1 MSPTLTLFTAGL
13 AVFGPVVS
21 AVYTAKGDTPSGNA
35 IYEPGLNSVV
45 PAGKPFTI
53 TWDPTTK
60 GKVSLTLCHGPSTNC
75 VTVKTIA
82 DSIDNSGNYDWTPT
96 SDLEPSQPTGYGIQL
111 VAEDGTYQ
119 YTTQF
124 GISNDQYSSGGSSS
138 ASSASASTAETSS
151 APESASSAH
160 VVTSTP
166 AAKVAAAVTDISES
180 ASSVVASATSAASSV
195 ASAGA
200 SAVTSAASEA
210 SATGSNGTT
219 ATSSSLVFKGTSGA
233 AAFTGWG
240 FANSTDVKPSGSA
253 ASMASSLRTSTKTGS
268 SSSSTGSSSA
278 SSSGSAAAASST
290 QTGAAAQLGAS
301 FGALA
306 FVAGLVVM
314 VL

>member
-219 ATSSSLVFKGTSGA
+219 ATSSSL
-233 AAFTGWG
+233 
-240 FANSTDVKPSGSA
+240 PSGSA